1 MDAQTLNTDE
11 AAASFDLQAF
21 TDEYLL
27 PWGTNIGFALLILI
41 SGMILSKW
49 IVKLVCR
56 GMRRAKIDDM
66 LVDFVTS
73 LLKWALYFVFIIAA
87 LNRLG
92 VPTTSF
98 IAVLGAAGLAIGLAL
113 KDSLQN
119 FAAGVMLII
128 FRPFK
133 TGDSIQAGGAE
144 GVVEN
149 VHIFSTTMRTPD
161 NREIILPNGDIFGG
175 KIVNNNARDT
185 RRIDLIIGVGYD
197 DDLRKAKQ
205 VLEGV
210 VAMEDRLLKGLSRSC
225 RRARSFQ
232 RRYSGAPVGQ
242 TSDYFATKCALTE
255 NIKLALDDASI
266 SIPFPQMDLHLSR
279 SPGLKRC
286 FEDGVN
292 PPAYPNAR
300 INPTSS
306 ARASKTFVF
315 RFSRRVSTALTRW
328 LSSSMLRE
336 FASKRV
342 PSS

>member
-41 SGMILSKW
+41 SGIILSKW

-185 RRIDLIIGVGYD
+185 RRIDLVIGVGYD

-210 VAMEDRLLKGLSRSC
+210 VAMEDRLLKDPEPLIAVGEL
-225 RRARSFQ
+225 
-232 RRYSGAPVGQ
+232 GASSVDILVRPWVK

-255 NIKLALDDASI
+255 NIKLALDDAGV
-266 SIPFPQMDLHLSR
+266 SIPFPQMDLHLNQM
-279 SPGLKRC
+279 P
-286 FEDGVN
+286 
-292 PPAYPNAR
+292 
-300 INPTSS
+300 
-306 ARASKTFVF
+306 RA
-315 RFSRRVSTALTRW
+315 
-328 LSSSMLRE
+328 
-336 FASKRV
+336 
-342 PSS
+342 

>member
-1 MDAQTLNTDE
+1 MDDQALHIDE
-11 AAASFDLQAF
+11 AEASFDLQAF
-21 TDEYLL
+21 TDNYLV

-41 SGMILSKW
+41 SGIILSKW
-49 IVKLVCR
+49 FVKLVCR

-133 TGDSIQAGGAE
+133 TGDFIQAGGAE

-175 KIVNNNARDT
+175 KIVNNNARGT
-185 RRIDLIIGVGYD
+185 RRIDLVIGVGYD

-210 VAMEDRLLKGLSRSC
+210 LAVEERLLKDPEPLIAVGEL
-225 RRARSFQ
+225 
-232 RRYSGAPVGQ
+232 GASSVDILVRPWVK
-242 TSDYFATKCALTE
+242 TTDYFATKCALTE
-255 NIKLALDDASI
+255 NIKLALDDAGI
-266 SIPFPQMDLHLSR
+266 SIPFPQMDLHLNQDA
-279 SPGLKRC
+279 PGLS
-286 FEDGVN
+286 D
-292 PPAYPNAR
+292 
-300 INPTSS
+300 
-306 ARASKTFVF
+306 
-315 RFSRRVSTALTRW
+315 ALK
-328 LSSSMLRE
+328 MG
-336 FASKRV
+336 
-342 PSS
+342 

>member
-41 SGMILSKW
+41 AGMILSKW

-210 VAMEDRLLKGLSRSC
+210 VAMEDRLLKEPEPLIAVGEL
-225 RRARSFQ
+225 
-232 RRYSGAPVGQ
+232 GASSVDILVRPWVK

-255 NIKLALDDASI
+255 NIKLALDDAGI
-266 SIPFPQMDLHLSR
+266 SIPFPQMDLHLNQDA
-279 SPGLKRC
+279 PGLS
-286 FEDGVN
+286 D
-292 PPAYPNAR
+292 
-300 INPTSS
+300 
-306 ARASKTFVF
+306 
-315 RFSRRVSTALTRW
+315 ALK
-328 LSSSMLRE
+328 MG
-336 FASKRV
+336 
-342 PSS
+342 

>member
-1 MDAQTLNTDE
+1 MDDQALHTDE

-21 TDEYLL
+21 TDNYLV

-41 SGMILSKW
+41 SGIILSKW
-49 IVKLVCR
+49 FVKLVCR

-133 TGDSIQAGGAE
+133 TGDFIQAGGAE

-175 KIVNNNARDT
+175 KIVNNNARGT
-185 RRIDLIIGVGYD
+185 RRIDLVIGVGYD

-210 VAMEDRLLKGLSRSC
+210 LALEERLLKDPEPLIAVGEL
-225 RRARSFQ
+225 
-232 RRYSGAPVGQ
+232 GASSVDILVRPWVK
-242 TSDYFATKCALTE
+242 TTDYFATKCALTE
-255 NIKLALDDASI
+255 NIKLALDDAGI
-266 SIPFPQMDLHLSR
+266 SIPFPQMDLHLNQDA
-279 SPGLKRC
+279 PGLS
-286 FEDGVN
+286 D
-292 PPAYPNAR
+292 
-300 INPTSS
+300 
-306 ARASKTFVF
+306 
-315 RFSRRVSTALTRW
+315 ALK
-328 LSSSMLRE
+328 MG
-336 FASKRV
+336 
-342 PSS
+342 

>member
-1 MDAQTLNTDE
+1 MDAQALQTDE

-21 TDEYLL
+21 TDDYLV

-41 SGMILSKW
+41 SGIILSKW
-49 IVKLVCR
+49 FVKLVCR

-175 KIVNNNARDT
+175 KIVNNNARAT
-185 RRIDLIIGVGYD
+185 RRIDLVIGVGYD

-210 VAMEDRLLKGLSRSC
+210 LALEERLLKDPEPLIAVGEL
-225 RRARSFQ
+225 
-232 RRYSGAPVGQ
+232 GASSVDILVRPWVK
-242 TSDYFATKCALTE
+242 TTDYFATKCALTE
-255 NIKLALDDASI
+255 NIKLALDDAGI
-266 SIPFPQMDLHLSR
+266 SIPFPQMDLHLNQDA
-279 SPGLKRC
+279 PGLS
-286 FEDGVN
+286 D
-292 PPAYPNAR
+292 
-300 INPTSS
+300 
-306 ARASKTFVF
+306 
-315 RFSRRVSTALTRW
+315 ALK
-328 LSSSMLRE
+328 MG
-336 FASKRV
+336 
-342 PSS
+342 

>member
-1 MDAQTLNTDE
+1 MDAQALQTDE

-21 TDEYLL
+21 TDDYLV

-41 SGMILSKW
+41 SGIILSKW
-49 IVKLVCR
+49 FVKLVCR

-87 LNRLG
+87 LIRLG

-133 TGDSIQAGGAE
+133 TGDFIQAGGAE

-175 KIVNNNARDT
+175 KIVNNNARGT
-185 RRIDLIIGVGYD
+185 RRIDLVIGVGYD

-210 VAMEDRLLKGLSRSC
+210 LALEERLLKDPEPLIAVGEL
-225 RRARSFQ
+225 
-232 RRYSGAPVGQ
+232 GASSVDILVRPWVK
-242 TSDYFATKCALTE
+242 TTDYFATKCALTE
-255 NIKLALDDASI
+255 NIKLALDDAGI
-266 SIPFPQMDLHLSR
+266 SIPFPQMDLHLNQDA
-279 SPGLKRC
+279 PGLSDAMKM
-286 FEDGVN
+286 G
-292 PPAYPNAR
+292 
-300 INPTSS
+300 
-306 ARASKTFVF
+306 
-315 RFSRRVSTALTRW
+315 
-328 LSSSMLRE
+328 
-336 FASKRV
+336 
-342 PSS
+342 

>member
-1 MDAQTLNTDE
+1 MDAQALHTYQ

-21 TDEYLL
+21 TDDHLV

-41 SGMILSKW
+41 SGIILSKW
-49 IVKLVCR
+49 FVKLVCR

-175 KIVNNNARDT
+175 KIVNNNARAT
-185 RRIDLIIGVGYD
+185 RRIDLVIGVGYD

-210 VAMEDRLLKGLSRSC
+210 LALEERLLKDPEPLIAVGEL
-225 RRARSFQ
+225 
-232 RRYSGAPVGQ
+232 GASSVDILVRPWVK
-242 TSDYFATKCALTE
+242 TTDYFATKCALTE
-255 NIKLALDDASI
+255 NIKLALDDAGI
-266 SIPFPQMDLHLSR
+266 SIPFPQMDLHLNQDA
-279 SPGLKRC
+279 PGLS
-286 FEDGVN
+286 D
-292 PPAYPNAR
+292 
-300 INPTSS
+300 
-306 ARASKTFVF
+306 
-315 RFSRRVSTALTRW
+315 ALK
-328 LSSSMLRE
+328 MG
-336 FASKRV
+336 
-342 PSS
+342 

>member
-1 MDAQTLNTDE
+1 MDAQALHTYQ

-21 TDEYLL
+21 TDDHLV

-41 SGMILSKW
+41 SGIILSKW
-49 IVKLVCR
+49 FVKLVCR

-73 LLKWALYFVFIIAA
+73 LLKWVLYFVFIIAA

-175 KIVNNNARDT
+175 KIVNNNARGT
-185 RRIDLIIGVGYD
+185 RRIDLVIGVGYD

-210 VAMEDRLLKGLSRSC
+210 LAVEERLLKDPDPLIAVGEL
-225 RRARSFQ
+225 
-232 RRYSGAPVGQ
+232 GASSVDILVRPWVK
-242 TSDYFATKCALTE
+242 TTDYFATKCALTE
-255 NIKLALDDASI
+255 NIKLALDDAGI
-266 SIPFPQMDLHLSR
+266 SIPFPQMDLHLNQDA
-279 SPGLKRC
+279 PGLS
-286 FEDGVN
+286 D
-292 PPAYPNAR
+292 
-300 INPTSS
+300 
-306 ARASKTFVF
+306 
-315 RFSRRVSTALTRW
+315 ALK
-328 LSSSMLRE
+328 MG
-336 FASKRV
+336 
-342 PSS
+342 

>member
-1 MDAQTLNTDE
+1 MDAQALQTDE

-21 TDEYLL
+21 TDDYLV

-41 SGMILSKW
+41 SGIILSKW
-49 IVKLVCR
+49 FVKLVCR

-133 TGDSIQAGGAE
+133 TGDFIQAGGAE

-175 KIVNNNARDT
+175 KIVNNNARGT
-185 RRIDLIIGVGYD
+185 RRIDLVIGVGYD

-210 VAMEDRLLKGLSRSC
+210 LALEERLLKDPEPLIAVGEL
-225 RRARSFQ
+225 
-232 RRYSGAPVGQ
+232 GASSVDILVRPWVK
-242 TSDYFATKCALTE
+242 TTDYFATKCALTE
-255 NIKLALDDASI
+255 NIKLALDDAGI
-266 SIPFPQMDLHLSR
+266 SIPFPQMDLHLNQDA
-279 SPGLKRC
+279 PGLS
-286 FEDGVN
+286 D
-292 PPAYPNAR
+292 
-300 INPTSS
+300 
-306 ARASKTFVF
+306 
-315 RFSRRVSTALTRW
+315 ALK
-328 LSSSMLRE
+328 MG
-336 FASKRV
+336 
-342 PSS
+342 

>member
-1 MDAQTLNTDE
+1 MDAQALQTDE

-21 TDEYLL
+21 TDDYLV

-41 SGMILSKW
+41 SGIILSKW
-49 IVKLVCR
+49 FVKLVCR

-73 LLKWALYFVFIIAA
+73 LLKWALYFVFVIAA

-133 TGDSIQAGGAE
+133 TGDFIQAGGAE

-175 KIVNNNARDT
+175 KIVNNNARGT
-185 RRIDLIIGVGYD
+185 RRIDLVIGVGYD

-210 VAMEDRLLKGLSRSC
+210 LALEERLLKDPEPLIAVGEL
-225 RRARSFQ
+225 
-232 RRYSGAPVGQ
+232 GASSVDILVRPWVK
-242 TSDYFATKCALTE
+242 TTDYFATKCALTE
-255 NIKLALDDASI
+255 NIKLALDDAGI
-266 SIPFPQMDLHLSR
+266 SIPFPQMDLHLNQDA
-279 SPGLKRC
+279 PGLS
-286 FEDGVN
+286 D
-292 PPAYPNAR
+292 
-300 INPTSS
+300 
-306 ARASKTFVF
+306 
-315 RFSRRVSTALTRW
+315 ALK
-328 LSSSMLRE
+328 MG
-336 FASKRV
+336 
-342 PSS
+342 

>member
-41 SGMILSKW
+41 SGIILSKW

-128 FRPFK
+128 FRPFN

-185 RRIDLIIGVGYD
+185 RRIDLVIGVGYD

-210 VAMEDRLLKGLSRSC
+210 VAMEDRLLKDPEPLIAVGEL
-225 RRARSFQ
+225 
-232 RRYSGAPVGQ
+232 GASSVDILVRPWVK

-255 NIKLALDDASI
+255 NIKLALDDAGI
-266 SIPFPQMDLHLSR
+266 SIPFPQMDLHLNQDA
-279 SPGLKRC
+279 PGLS
-286 FEDGVN
+286 D
-292 PPAYPNAR
+292 
-300 INPTSS
+300 
-306 ARASKTFVF
+306 
-315 RFSRRVSTALTRW
+315 ALK
-328 LSSSMLRE
+328 MG
-336 FASKRV
+336 
-342 PSS
+342 